1 MLNRAS
7 KTWFVSLEHLLQ
19 EGGAPLR
26 RADSLILDTD
36 QCVQPYSPLTISLE
50 SFCIFK
56 QLDRRTHGNDLLVRS
71 WTTFGEEPPVEIIHF
86 FEKNVNKGEP
96 KDNLAVEHM
105 FVSDSYMHQNIEIDL
120 QILDVDGTDSLVQDI
135 QSVAH
140 LLGAVFPAVLP
151 FTSVASSLYSNLKR
165 VFRNPHDLAFSGSIK
180 LYDKQLSQQSKQ
192 LIPLRCG
199 AYILFNQE
207 VQGQKYKL
215 RELKL
220 EAVHHDSGFIFDDYM
235 VFKVVPKVINS
246 LNSEDLLA
254 NQRLA
259 ASLLKKD
266 DTSFDVPSNI
276 LGKNSAL
283 IDPFTLLSR
292 AAKKARLIDHLTEY
306 RKLKRLQRVKSNLQV
321 SRKEE
326 LAQEERLMH
335 LAQII
340 RDTFLEKG

>member
-1 MLNRAS
+1 MLNRTS

-19 EGGAPLR
+19 DGGAPLR
-26 RADSLILDTD
+26 RADSPILDTD

-50 SFCIFK
+50 SFCVFQ
-56 QLDRRTHGNDLLVRS
+56 QLDRKINGNDLLVRS
-71 WTTFGEEPPVEIIHF
+71 WTSFGNEPPVEIIHF
-86 FEKNVNKGEP
+86 FEKNVAKGEP

-105 FVSDSYMHQNIEIDL
+105 FVSDSYMHQTIEIDL
-120 QILDVDGTDSLVQDI
+120 QILDVDGTDGLVQDI
-135 QSVAH
+135 QTVAH

-165 VFRNPHDLAFSGSIK
+165 VFKNPHDLAFSGSLK
-180 LYDKQLSQQSKQ
+180 LYDKQLSRQSKQ

-207 VQGQKYKL
+207 VQGQDYKL

-220 EAVHHDSGFIFDDYM
+220 EARHHDSGFVFNDYM
-235 VFKVVPKVINS
+235 VIKVVPKVINS

-259 ASLLKKD
+259 SSLLKND
-266 DTSFDVPSNI
+266 EDSFDIPSNI
-276 LGKNSAL
+276 LSKTRAVADS
-283 IDPFTLLSR
+283 FTLLSH
-292 AAKKARLIDHLTEY
+292 AAKKARLIDQLTEY
-306 RKLKRLQRVKSNLQV
+306 QKLRRLKGIETNKQV

-326 LAQEERLMH
+326 LDQEERLMH
-335 LAQII
+335 LAKTIH
-340 RDTFLEKG
+340 DTFLD